1 VAVSDSETVVP
12 KDQPA
17 QKPGH
22 RRDRARLAAA
32 AVIGAIVA
40 AFALLN
46 LNDVKV
52 HWLVATGRTPLI
64 LVIVLAFLLGIVVD
78 RLMLRARRRRRSK
91 REGQTP

>member
-1 VAVSDSETVVP
+1 
-12 KDQPA
+12 
-17 QKPGH
+17 
-22 RRDRARLAAA
+22 
-32 AVIGAIVA
+32 VIGAIVA